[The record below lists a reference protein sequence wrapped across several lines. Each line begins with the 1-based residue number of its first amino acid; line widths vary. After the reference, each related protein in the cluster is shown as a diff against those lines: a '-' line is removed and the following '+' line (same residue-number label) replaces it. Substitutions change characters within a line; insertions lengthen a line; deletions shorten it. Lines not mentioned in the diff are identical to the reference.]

1 MFRMAGLRPVF
12 TMGAEAL
19 YGWGGRRGLG
29 GGVSRIVFT
38 GLQLV
43 LTVYLMR
50 WMFRFFRELPTP
62 A

>member
-1 MFRMAGLRPVF
+1 MF

-19 YGWGGRRGLG
+19 YGWAGRRGLG
-29 GGVSRIVFT
+29 GGVYRIVFT

-43 LTVYLMR
+43 LSVYLMS